1 MNSLKLHSII
11 LPLLLV
17 SLFAASASAQGSKS
31 NSASEAAVKLRSMY
45 FARDFEGGYVEGKNL
60 MQQYP
65 DAAEVKAWFIL
76 CASRNEI
83 EDEALELAEELKA
96 ADDKNGWGWFALAVA
111 LNYHSERNKEAL
123 AASEKALALLP
134 GNDDAIWL
142 RASVIR
148 GQGKIEDALDFIEQ
162 NLTKVKNPARLL
174 VVKASALYSQYLGQQ
189 NRDEA
194 KMKAP
199 LGALG
204 DALKADPK
212 NVNALYLQATYLLEQ
227 KRAAE
232 AHPLLKKA
240 LALSPS
246 STPLHEAYWRAVI
259 GRPDLSGEAKQ
270 KETEADIRALLQHR
284 GNYPGTLLS
293 VARQYESLKLDDKRE
308 KIEERILQLAPI
320 SREAEWVLI
329 ERARRL
335 ADEMDREKAQKDPA
349 KQEAY
354 RKVLRDYIARP
365 RHFHKGLLG
374 ETYSNLF
381 YSIKDDATISDDEL
395 LAIAKRMIQYEK
407 INPHN
412 NYPGAA
418 IALAERKINFREAE
432 AIAREGIV
440 EAKKK
445 VDSQRQFYKTD
456 AEYEKALNWMT
467 GLMYDALGW
476 VFFNE
481 GRMEEAEK
489 ELLRAHSLVAEDLN
503 NLYHIGQLYEVKKDY
518 AKAEEYY
525 IKGSLV
531 PTPGENKNA
540 EALKALYNLRNGNL
554 EGYDKYL
561 AKVAEIDAANRK
573 SKILGDRIK
582 EPKQMDDFNLKTL
595 DGKMLSSADL
605 KGRVVVINYW
615 GIWCGWCVEEM
626 PEFQKLNERYKNDKD
641 VMILTINNDQNPAG
655 VPKWMEKNKYTFN
668 VLFDDGYVDAKADVK
683 GFPTTWFI
691 DKAGRIAFVK
701 VGWTQKLIEEFS
713 WRIEALKATGAAAN

>member
-1 MNSLKLHSII
+1 M
-11 LPLLLV
+11 
-17 SLFAASASAQGSKS
+17 
-31 NSASEAAVKLRSMY
+31 KLRSMY
-45 FARDFEGGYVEGKNL
+45 FARDFEGGYVEGKKL

-65 DAAEVKAWFIL
+65 DATEVKVWFIL
-76 CASRNEI
+76 CASRNER

-96 ADDKNGWGWFALAVA
+96 ADEKNGWGWFALAVA

-123 AASEKALALLP
+123 AASEKALALLA

-148 GQGKIEDALDFIEQ
+148 AQGKIEDALQFIEQ

-194 KMKAP
+194 KMKAS
-199 LGALG
+199 LDALG

-212 NVNALYLQATYLLEQ
+212 NVNALYLQASYLLEQ

-240 LALSPS
+240 LALSPN
-246 STPLHEAYWRAVI
+246 STPLHEDYWQAVN
-259 GRPDLSGEAKQ
+259 RRSDLSAEAKQ
-270 KETEADIRALLQHR
+270 KVIEADIRALLQHR
-284 GNYPGTLLS
+284 GNYPGALLS
-293 VARQYESLKLDDKRE
+293 VARQYESFKLDDKRK
-308 KIEERILQLAPI
+308 KIEERILQLDPI
-320 SREAEWVLI
+320 SPEAEWVLI
-329 ERARRL
+329 ERARQL
-335 ADEMDREKAQKDPA
+335 VDEMYQEKSQKDPA

-354 RKVLRDYIARP
+354 RKMLRDYIGRP
-365 RHFHKGLLG
+365 RHFHKSLLG
-374 ETYSNLF
+374 EAYSNLF
-381 YSIKDDATISDDEL
+381 FSIKGDTTISDDEL
-395 LAIAKRMIQYEK
+395 LTIAKRMIQYEK
-407 INPHN
+407 INPHST
-412 NYPGAA
+412 YPGAA

-456 AEYEKALNWMT
+456 AEYENGLNWMT

-489 ELLRAHSLVAEDLN
+489 ELLRAHSLAAEDLN

-531 PTPGENKNA
+531 PTPGKNKNA
-540 EALKALYNLRNGNL
+540 DALKALYELRNGNL

-573 SKILGDRIK
+573 SKVLGDRIK
-582 EPKQMDDFNLKTL
+582 EPKQMEAFNLKTL

-626 PEFQKLNERYKNDKD
+626 PEFQKLNEKYKNDKE
-641 VMILTINNDQNPAG
+641 VMILTINNDQNSAG
-655 VPKWMEKNKYTFN
+655 VPKWMEKNKYNFN
-668 VLFDDGYVDAKADVK
+668 VLFDDGYVDAKADIK

-691 DKAGRIAFVK
+691 DKEGRIAFVK
-701 VGWTQKLIEEFS
+701 DGWTQKLVEEFS